1 MLKREAWLLGI
12 RGVLAIVFGIL
23 AVVWPGVTVIAL
35 ALLFGIF
42 AIVTGVE
49 QLVHAIRPSPGPS
62 NPVTGFADGTGPRL
76 ARGMAGVA
84 GIVLGILAL
93 VWPGITAIALAVVVG
108 VWAVLTGLADLWL
121 ATRQHGGWS
130 LALIGA
136 LAIVAGLFIMIR
148 PAAGALA
155 IAWAIGL
162 YAIISG
168 VLLLVAAYQLT
179 HQGTGRGR
187 MAAAH

>member
-1 MLKREAWLLGI
+1 MNRREAWLLGI

-23 AVVWPGVTVIAL
+23 AVIWPGVTVIAL

-42 AIVTGVE
+42 AIATGIE
-49 QLVHAIRPSPGPS
+49 QLVHAMRPSPGPS
-62 NPVTGFADGTGPRL
+62 NPVTGFGDGTGPRI
-76 ARGMAGVA
+76 ARAIAGVVGLVI
-84 GIVLGILAL
+84 GIMAI
-93 VWPGITAIALAVVVG
+93 VWPGITAVVLAIMVG

-136 LAIVAGLFIMIR
+136 ISIVAGLFVMVR
-148 PAAGALA
+148 PAAGALV

-162 YAIISG
+162 YAIVSG
-168 VLLLVAAYQLT
+168 VLLLVAAYQLS
-179 HQGTGRGR
+179 HQGSGRGR

>member
-1 MLKREAWLLGI
+1 MLRREEWLLGI

-42 AIVTGVE
+42 AIATGID
-49 QLVHAIRPSPGPS
+49 QLIHAMRPAPGPS
-62 NPVTGFADGTGPRL
+62 NPVTGFADGTGPRI
-76 ARGMAGVA
+76 ARAVAGVIGLGA
-84 GIVLGILAL
+84 GILAI
-93 VWPGITAIALAVVVG
+93 VWPGITIVVLAIMVG

-136 LAIVAGLFIMIR
+136 LSIIAGLFIMIR
-148 PAAGALA
+148 PTAGALV

-168 VLLLVAAYQLT
+168 VLLVFAAYQLT
-179 HQGTGRGR
+179 HQSSGRDR